1 MTLKV
6 LALGGDG
13 IGPEVV
19 DASVKLLDVAAQ
31 SIALGTE
38 SSVGP
43 PLTGIGQRLTS
54 EEIRR
59 SIVDPNAMVAE
70 GFFPNVMPADFADR
84 MTARE
89 LEMLVVFLGE
99 QGG

>member
-31 SIALGTE
+31 SIALGSE

-59 SIVDPNAMVAE
+59 SIVDPNAVVAE
-70 GFFPNVMPADFADR
+70 GFFPNDFADR

-99 QGG
+99 RGG

>member
-19 DASVKLLDVAAQ
+19 DASIKLLDVAAQ

-54 EEIRR
+54 EEILR
-59 SIVDPNAMVAE
+59 SIVDPTRWSPRASS
-70 GFFPNVMPADFADR
+70 PTSCRPTSP
-84 MTARE
+84 TA
-89 LEMLVVFLGE
+89 
-99 QGG
+99 